1 LVGHQQKADVIDDQA
16 QALLTLCVGP
26 TKSIGLEPSDAWRQ
40 QQRSSRPAIGPA
52 LPDRFGA
59 FQIVVLVEQ
68 LVAAFQFARLGY
80 SYL

>member
-1 LVGHQQKADVIDDQA
+1 MLGGGGKDHHGQPLALRVGDHVI
-16 QALLTLCVGP
+16 
-26 TKSIGLEPSDAWRQ
+26 EP
-40 QQRSSRPAIGPA
+40 